1 MPDKLLIVDGYS
13 ILNRAYYGVPFLSS
27 QDGFP
32 TNGIYGF
39 YGILLRILE
48 DQKPTHAAVAFDVH
62 EPTFRHLRY
71 AEYKGT
77 RKPMPDDLKRQVPVL
92 KELLQDSG
100 IPILTLPGYEAD
112 DIMGTVGLAAEKVGM
127 EVLLLSGD
135 RDLFQLVSDSC
146 CLCIP
151 RTKNKVT
158 VTEYYHEA
166 EFVAEYGVTPEEFI
180 AVKALMGDSSDNI
193 PGVPH
198 IGEKTALGLISR
210 FHTLDELYRHLDE
223 AGTPRIRTLL
233 KENEEQAR
241 LSYELAKIDR
251 HAPLDF
257 SLDEARFETLYT
269 AKAYGDFSRLQIYS
283 LLKRFPDSVKN
294 EWRESQKK
302 QTEEAAESASASSD
316 TKFPGKMVIGVTGGV
331 GSGKSTVLSM
341 LREDY
346 GALILQADTIA
357 AEMIRPGGASYEKVI
372 SLLGKAV
379 LRDDGTIDRAR
390 MSDLVFADPGLLDK
404 VNAIIHP
411 DTLAEVRRRIEEAKE
426 SLIVYESAIPE
437 EACFDELTD
446 AVLYVYASED
456 TRFER
461 LFFGRGY
468 SFDKTESIMRRQ
480 LSEMQFRKMSDAEVN
495 NNGSEEEARASLAE
509 AMKTIQGKNLRR

>member
-1 MPDKLLIVDGYS
+1 
-13 ILNRAYYGVPFLSS
+13 
-27 QDGFP
+27 
-32 TNGIYGF
+32 
-39 YGILLRILE
+39 
-48 DQKPTHAAVAFDVH
+48 
-62 EPTFRHLRY
+62 
-71 AEYKGT
+71 
-77 RKPMPDDLKRQVPVL
+77 
-92 KELLQDSG
+92 
-100 IPILTLPGYEAD
+100 
-112 DIMGTVGLAAEKVGM
+112 
-127 EVLLLSGD
+127 
-135 RDLFQLVSDSC
+135 
-146 CLCIP
+146 
-151 RTKNKVT
+151 
-158 VTEYYHEA
+158 
-166 EFVAEYGVTPEEFI
+166 
-180 AVKALMGDSSDNI
+180 
-193 PGVPH
+193 
-198 IGEKTALGLISR
+198 
-210 FHTLDELYRHLDE
+210 
-223 AGTPRIRTLL
+223 
-233 KENEEQAR
+233 
-241 LSYELAKIDR
+241 
-251 HAPLDF
+251 
-257 SLDEARFETLYT
+257 
-269 AKAYGDFSRLQIYS
+269 
-283 LLKRFPDSVKN
+283 
-294 EWRESQKK
+294 
-302 QTEEAAESASASSD
+302 
-316 TKFPGKMVIGVTGGV
+316 MVIGVTGGV

-379 LRDDGTIDRAR
+379 LCDDGTIDRAR